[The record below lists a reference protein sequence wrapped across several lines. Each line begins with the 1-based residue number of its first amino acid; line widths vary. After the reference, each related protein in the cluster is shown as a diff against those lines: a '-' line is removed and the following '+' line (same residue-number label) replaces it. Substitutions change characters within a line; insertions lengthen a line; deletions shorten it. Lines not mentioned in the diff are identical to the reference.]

1 MAAQHTARWR
11 LDRPLDLRLTLG
23 LLQRGL
29 GDPTMRW
36 DADGVW
42 RAVRT
47 PAGVGT
53 LRLILAGIELR
64 AMAWG
69 PGAEWL
75 IESVPALVGE
85 HDDWSG
91 LDVRSH
97 PALHDVHRR
106 NPGLRIPRTGLV
118 LDALVP
124 AVLEQRVTG
133 REAWRGWRSLVRRY
147 GEPAPGPVP
156 FSVPSSVPSPSG
168 RSAHH
173 PQRGDAR
180 LYVMPSAEVIRQVP
194 SWDWH
199 RFGVDQQRYRT
210 IHAAATVAS
219 RLEECAGLAAAG
231 DPGELAA
238 ARRRLRL
245 IPGVGAWT
253 AAETALRALGDPDA
267 VSVGDFHLKNLVGYA
282 LSGAAR
288 SDDDTMLSLLEP
300 WQGQRARVIRL
311 IELSGLT
318 PPKFGPRFS
327 PNDIRVI

>member
-11 LDRPLDLRLTLG
+11 LERPLDLRLTLG
-23 LLQRGL
+23 LLQRGA

-36 DADGVW
+36 DTGGMW

-47 PAGVGT
+47 PAGVAT
-53 LRLILAGIELR
+53 LRLTLSGTELC
-64 AMAWG
+64 ATAWG

-75 IESVPALVGE
+75 VESVPALIGE

-91 LDVRSH
+91 LDVSAH
-97 PALHDVHRR
+97 PALHEAHRR

-156 FSVPSSVPSPSG
+156 RHTPAG
-168 RSAHH
+168 RSGGAS
-173 PQRGDAR
+173 DAA
-180 LYVMPSAEVIRQVP
+180 LWVMPSAEVIRQVP

-219 RLEECAGLAAAG
+219 RLEDCAGLAADGDLAG
-231 DPGELAA
+231 
-238 ARRRLRL
+238 ARRRLRVV
-245 IPGVGAWT
+245 PGVGAWT

-282 LSGAAR
+282 LSGATR
-288 SDDDTMLSLLEP
+288 SDDDTMLTLLQP

-311 IELSGLT
+311 IELSGLA